1 MNTRMRRAAVAV
13 AAGAMAVS
21 LAACGSAKES
31 GDKATARESAAKGDD
46 IKVGLLLP
54 ENQTARYEKF
64 DKPLIEK
71 KVKEL
76 TNDKGKIVYAN
87 AKQDATTQTQQV
99 DTMITNKVD
108 VLIVDAVDSKAIANG
123 VKKAKEAGIPVVAY
137 DRLAEG
143 PIDAYTSFDNEEVG
157 QRPGQGAA
165 GGPGRQGQAR
175 RKIVMMNG
183 AVTDPNAA
191 LFKKGALS
199 VLDGKVNIAKA
210 YDTKE
215 WRPEN
220 ANANMDG
227 AIAALGKDNIVGVYS
242 ANDGMAGGIITAL
255 KAAGVTP
262 LPPVTGQ
269 DAELA
274 GVQRIVAGEQ
284 YMSVY
289 KPYPQEADA
298 AAEMAVALAKG
309 EKLDSI
315 ANDQGRQPHHQG
327 RPVRARP
334 GRLPDQGQHQGHRHQ
349 GRHLHGRRDLHPQ
362 VQGRLRQGRPEV
374 GHRKSPYRARESI
387 AGFPYG
393 ACPRKEPR
401 QGLAYPKLL
410 RRLAANSP
418 AS

>member
-1 MNTRMRRAAVAV
+1 MRRAAFAV

-21 LAACGSAKES
+21 LAACGSAEES
-31 GDKATARESAAKGDD
+31 GDNGDSTKTAAKGDN

-76 TNDKGKIVYAN
+76 TNNKGEIVYAN
-87 AKQDATTQTQQV
+87 AKQDATTQSQQV

-108 VLIVDAVDSKAIANG
+108 VLIVDAVDSKAIASG
-123 VKKAKEAGIPVVAY
+123 VKRAKDAGIPVVAY

-157 QRPGQGAA
+157 RVQGKALLEA
-165 GGPGRQGQAR
+165 LGDKAKPSA
-175 RKIVMMNG
+175 KIVMMNG

-199 VLDGKVNIAKA
+199 ELDGKVDIAKS

-215 WRPEN
+215 WKPEN
-220 ANANMDG
+220 ANANMEG
-227 AIAALGKDNIVGVYS
+227 AISSIGKNNIVGVYS

-274 GVQRIVAGEQ
+274 GVQRIVTGEQ

-289 KPYPQEADA
+289 KPYPQEADV

-315 ANDQGRQPHHQG
+315 AKDSVDSPTTKGVPSVLVPVVSLTKDNINDTVIKDGIYT
-327 RPVRARP
+327 VNEICTAKFKAACAK
-334 GRLPDQGQHQGHRHQ
+334 
-349 GRHLHGRRDLHPQ
+349 
-362 VQGRLRQGRPEV
+362 V
-374 GHRKSPYRARESI
+374 G
-387 AGFPYG
+387 
-393 ACPRKEPR
+393 
-401 QGLAYPKLL
+401 L
-410 RRLAANSP
+410 N
-418 AS
+418 

>member
-1 MNTRMRRAAVAV
+1 MRRAAVAV

-31 GDKATARESAAKGDD
+31 GDKSEASKSASKKGDA

-54 ENQTARYEKF
+54 ENETARYEKF

-76 TNDKGKIVYAN
+76 TNNKGEVVYAN
-87 AKQDATTQTQQV
+87 AKQQATTQAQQV

-108 VLIVDAVDSKAIANG
+108 VLIVDAVDSKAIASG

-157 QRPGQGAA
+157 HVQGKALLTA
-165 GGPGRQGQAR
+165 LGAKAKPSA
-175 RKIVMMNG
+175 KIVMMNG
-183 AVTDPNAA
+183 AITDPNAA
-191 LFKKGALS
+191 LFKKGALAE
-199 VLDGKVNIAKA
+199 LKGKVDIAKS

-215 WRPEN
+215 WKPEN
-220 ANANMDG
+220 ANANMEG
-227 AIAALGKDNIVGVYS
+227 AISAIGKDKIVGVYS

-255 KAAGVTP
+255 KAAGVSP

-289 KPYPQEADA
+289 KPYAPEATA
-298 AAEMAVALAKG
+298 AAEMAVALAQGKS
-309 EKLDSI
+309 LDSVAKDKVDSPTTKAVPSVI
-315 ANDQGRQPHHQG
+315 VPVISLTKANVNDTVIKDG
-327 RPVRARP
+327 VYTAA
-334 GRLPDQGQHQGHRHQ
+334 
-349 GRHLHGRRDLHPQ
+349 
-362 VQGRLRQGRPEV
+362 EICTA
-374 GHRKSPYRARESI
+374 KYKA
-387 AGFPYG
+387 
-393 ACPRKEPR
+393 ACD
-401 QGLAYPKLL
+401 KLGIK
-410 RRLAANSP
+410 
-418 AS
+418 